1 MANSDGFSQEEI
13 VSILFKNYM
22 GFPSLKFSS
31 DFYQETQILNNTNFL
46 GADIMTDTPTK
57 NPGYTTLNNNEG
69 DRAKVLN
76 KLTSNSSGL
85 VINDNWIETKM
96 TAGATFLEDT
106 NDDSILRFQSL
117 KLDWIGLNRAAFFCK
132 DLCDNNILKNLIPF
146 SYATSGYSLQ
156 LEYTDSSTSEKTVA
170 NWLGSQPSKEWG
182 VPLFDTK
189 NGVVTFYD
197 VNDDDNPMNVFDIS
211 KNTDAPTFYLTATKY
226 VGAFGV
232 GSNTGTTVSGGVW
245 DQDAGTLD
253 ISYGEGNVIIE
264 KNLDVNGELDVSAAT
279 VQNRLDVMGDV
290 SLNGRVDI
298 SGSFYVNGVEISGNA
313 GGGGGSW
320 NNTGNNTTTGDLSVG
335 GNLAV
340 TGNITLGGNDIATKF
355 YVDNKVANTSVE
367 GGSSGGGGGTV
378 SIETSQLGISTIL
391 ASDPLDLS
399 AGYKSHH
406 KSNQPPAFE
415 YFDSSQEN
423 AVNSQSSSI
432 TVKWADFAKKF
443 IDAFTGRAFPLSF
456 QTYVDISYTNFGT
469 GSDSDISNTDGWKTI
484 FIGKGTYD
492 GSGARVN
499 PDLSFVIP
507 NNATTTVYTDN
518 TGGLGIPF
526 TGKVT
531 QDDTFAIPPFT
542 QSDTFDLRVYPV
554 NQSQETPNYLI
565 YTGISLK
572 STNKPGPVT
581 IINFDPVG
589 SASIQMDFSFDLDNL
604 DPTSSGIP
612 MKSYDISYN
621 QVATRSLA
629 SGYSM
634 HSNLSTNI
642 NVESDANPK
651 DDIAITGLYPG
662 AQYEIQVSAQ
672 NSLATGLPFGDYGDP
687 SNSEFTQ
694 IQADKYI
701 TATTTET
708 NSLRFNLVNSNSV
721 TTHLG
726 TITLLNANGSINVT
740 GTARFLV
747 NEHKQGKSMKEDAD
761 TGTPTTLATATIS
774 KKVNGS
780 TGESI
785 SFAYKSVTNP
795 GTSSVSP
802 SSDTILSVT
811 LSDGSDDDY
820 TFAPSTA
827 YTETQSD
834 PEKLGF
840 VYEATFGLNGSPT
853 NASSVFFNSFPS
865 STHPYEF
872 RYDVVDQNGSALVQT
887 NNTTGTFYVDNY
899 NSTPTITI
907 PTTITFSA
915 SSIVYIC
922 GIPSVNQ
929 VKLVTN
935 DATIADFADDII
947 PRNGTTHSFFN
958 ITSTPTTF
966 FNSTV
971 TAGTNISSTSSY
983 TKSLTTTKNTSG
995 SMNTTAGTGTVNV
1008 EVYHLTQSS
1017 NQSSRTSTTS
1027 TNISFSYNKIFRD
1040 NGLNGTQSYGGRDTL
1055 YHFNGNGTIGSSYD
1069 PMVNNVSN
1077 VIASDQL
1084 IYFDGKIRSG
1094 AYTRAG
1100 LSPFQDWSDGY
1111 QVAGPNYNNTV
1122 TTTSGTAFNSTTYKW
1137 IAFEFTNLTLAG
1149 YQHVSSTGVTSAI
1162 TDKSSAARGTEFVS
1176 YVAAKYGGSTT
1187 YFGRMDK
1194 GFNSADTAW
1203 YSPVTNAQTIGTVS
1217 ATQGVYDSDA
1227 GRISFDD
1234 GSSPTYYLIIGL
1246 SNDYSSYINVPS
1258 GDLI

>member
-57 NPGYTTLNNNEG
+57 NPNYTVLNNDST
-69 DRAKVLN
+69 DRTKVLN
-76 KLTSNSSGL
+76 KLISNSSNL
-85 VINDNWIETKM
+85 VIDDGWISTKI
-96 TAGATFLEDT
+96 TDGATFSEDT
-106 NDDSILRFQSL
+106 GDDSILRFQSL

-170 NWLGSQPSKEWG
+170 NWLGKQDTKQWG

-197 VNDDDNPMNVFDIS
+197 VDDDNDPKNVFDIT
-211 KNTDAPTFYLTATKY
+211 KNTAAPTFYLTATKY

-232 GSNTGTTVSGGVW
+232 GSSSSSSGTTTTVSGGVW
-245 DQDAGTLD
+245 EQDAGTLE
-253 ISYGEGNVIIE
+253 ISYGDGNVIIE
-264 KNLDVNGELDVSAAT
+264 KDLDVSGQLDVSAVI

-298 SGSFYVNGVEISGNA
+298 SGSFYVNGVEISENGS
-313 GGGGGSW
+313 GSGGGSW
-320 NNTGNNTTTGDLSVG
+320 YHSGNNTTTGNLDVG
-335 GNLAV
+335 
-340 TGNITLGGNDIATKF
+340 GNITLGGDDVATVT
-355 YVDNKVANTSVE
+355 YVNNAISTATLSS
-367 GGSSGGGGGTV
+367 GGSSSGGGGSL

-391 ASDPLDLS
+391 ASDPQDLS
-399 AGYKSHH
+399 AAYKSHH

-415 YFDSSQEN
+415 YHNSSQEE
-423 AVNSQSSSI
+423 AVTSQSSSI
-432 TVKWADFAKKF
+432 TVQWQDFAKKF

-492 GSGARVN
+492 GSGARVS

-526 TGKVT
+526 TGKEF
-531 QDDTFAIPPFT
+531 QDDTFSIPPFT

-589 SASIQMDFSFDLDNL
+589 SASIQMDFSFDLDVS
-604 DPTSSGIP
+604 DSTASGIP

-634 HSNLSTNI
+634 HSASLTNI
-642 NVESDANPK
+642 DVEGDSNPK
-651 DDIAITGLYPG
+651 DDIAITRLYPG

-701 TATTTET
+701 TATTTEA
-708 NSLRFNLVNSNSV
+708 NSLRFNLVNSNTV

-726 TITLLNANGSINVT
+726 SITLLNANGSINVT

-774 KKVNGS
+774 KKVNGVVAVPD
-780 TGESI
+780 EDRI
-785 SFAYKSVTNP
+785 SFTYTSASAPNDV
-795 GTSSVSP
+795 TSSVSP
-802 SSDTILSVT
+802 SSADILQYN
-811 LSDGSDDDY
+811 GDDY

-827 YTETQSD
+827 YTETQTD
-834 PEKLGF
+834 PNKLGF
-840 VYEATFGLNGSPT
+840 VYEATFGLNGSPEY
-853 NASSVFFNSFPS
+853 ASTVFFNSFPS
-865 STHPYEF
+865 STDSYEF
-872 RYDVVDQNGSALVQT
+872 RYDIVDQNGSPLVST
-887 NNTTGTFYVDNY
+887 NNTTGTFYVDDY

-915 SSIVYIC
+915 PSIVYIC

-958 ITSTPTTF
+958 IASTTTF
-966 FNSTV
+966 FDPTV
-971 TAGTNISSTSSY
+971 TAGTNILSTSFY
-983 TKSLTTTKNTSG
+983 TQSLTTTGDITD
-995 SMNTTAGTGTVNV
+995 SMNTTSGTGTVNV
-1008 EVYHLTQSS
+1008 EVYHLTQSD
-1017 NQSSRTSTTS
+1017 NVSSRTSTTS
-1027 TNISFSYNKIFRD
+1027 ANISFSYAKIFRD
-1040 NGLNGTQSYGGRDTL
+1040 NGLGGTQSYGGRDTL
-1055 YHFNGNGTIGSSYD
+1055 YHFNGNGTIGTSSYN
-1069 PMVNNVSN
+1069 PMVQAVTN

-1094 AYTRAG
+1094 AYTRSG
-1100 LSPFQDWSDGY
+1100 LSPFQDWSSGY

-1122 TTTSGTAFNSTTYKW
+1122 TATSGVALNSAVYKW
-1137 IAFEFTNLTLAG
+1137 IAFEFTDLTLAG
-1149 YQHVSSTGVTSAI
+1149 YQHVSSTDVPSDI

-1176 YVAAKYGGSTT
+1176 YVAAQYSSAT

-1194 GFNSADTAW
+1194 NFNSADTAW
-1203 YSPVTNAQTIGTVS
+1203 YSQVTNAQSISSVS

-1227 GRISFDD
+1227 GRISYDD

-1246 SNDYSSYINVPS
+1246 NNDFSSYINVP
-1258 GDLI
+1258 